1 MAKRISN
8 AQYEAM
14 AGAFPAVAEEIESLW
29 KSYWLSMKADPN
41 AVVFRQ
47 YIGGR
52 LDGVQETM
60 AILGHGDY
68 SGFIESA
75 SNKIE
80 REVKGCKEE
89 QKKQ

>member
-14 AGAFPAVAEEIESLW
+14 AGNFPAVAEEMESLW
-29 KSYWLSMKADPN
+29 KSYWLSMKSDPN

-68 SGFIESA
+68 GAFIQAA
-75 SNKIE
+75 SDKIE
-80 REVKGCKEE
+80 REVKG
-89 QKKQ
+89 